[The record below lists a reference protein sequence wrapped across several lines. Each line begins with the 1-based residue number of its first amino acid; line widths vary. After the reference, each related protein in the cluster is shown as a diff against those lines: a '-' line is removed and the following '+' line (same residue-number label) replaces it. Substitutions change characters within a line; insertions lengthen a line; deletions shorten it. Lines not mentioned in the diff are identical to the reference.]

1 MLTSFSFDTLTIPIA
16 SSMVGLI
23 PVLIN
28 LTFTWLERL
37 SQNAR
42 LNLVIQQSNQRIT
55 FLSNWLA
62 LQEKTARAEQLPA
75 IKGMVSEELNE
86 VYEAFLEAVLEPDK
100 ETIRRKNM
108 MAKARS
114 INPFRRFFL
123 IYLPPTT
130 SAAGSSIPCTT

>member
-1 MLTSFSFDTLTIPIA
+1 M
-16 SSMVGLI
+16 
-23 PVLIN
+23 
-28 LTFTWLERL
+28 
-37 SQNAR
+37 
-42 LNLVIQQSNQRIT
+42 
-55 FLSNWLA
+55 SNWLA

-108 MAKARS
+108 VAKARS

-123 IYLPPTT
+123 IYLLPTT

>member
-86 VYEAFLEAVLEPDK
+86 VYEAFL
-100 ETIRRKNM
+100 
-108 MAKARS
+108 
-114 INPFRRFFL
+114 
-123 IYLPPTT
+123 
-130 SAAGSSIPCTT
+130 